1 MPRSDAVANLRRA
14 LTGACLKRSL
24 GAMLLVGTVLNLIN
38 QWDFYFG
45 AAEIDPW
52 RMLLTY
58 CVPFCVSTY
67 GAFSAFQ
74 SDTVKH

>member
-24 GAMLLVGTVLNLIN
+24 GAMLLVGTGLNLIN

-52 RMLLTY
+52 RMLLT
-58 CVPFCVSTY
+58 
-67 GAFSAFQ
+67 
-74 SDTVKH
+74 

>member
-38 QWDFYFG
+38 QWDFYLG
-45 AAEIDPW
+45 AAEMDPHAPHLLRAVLCVHLW
-52 RMLLTY
+52 RVLGI
-58 CVPFCVSTY
+58 PE
-67 GAFSAFQ
+67 
-74 SDTVKH
+74 

>member
-1 MPRSDAVANLRRA
+1 MPRPDAVADLKRA
-14 LTGACLKRSL
+14 LSGACLKRSL

-45 AAEIDPW
+45 SAGIDPW

-67 GAFSAFQ
+67 GAFSAFRSETIQ
-74 SDTVKH
+74 H